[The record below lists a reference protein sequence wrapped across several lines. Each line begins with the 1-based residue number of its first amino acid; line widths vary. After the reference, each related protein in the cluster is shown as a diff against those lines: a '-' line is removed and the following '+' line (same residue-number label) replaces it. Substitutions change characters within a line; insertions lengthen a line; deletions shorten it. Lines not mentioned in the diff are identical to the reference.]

1 MDIKSRQVELM
12 YATEPVM
19 FEEAKHLFQE
29 YAETLDVD
37 LSFQN
42 FEEELRTLPERY
54 GPPDGIVI
62 LAYADGRS
70 AGCAALHMLTREV
83 CEMKRLYVRDEYR
96 GLGIGS
102 KLIEKILEE
111 ASAREYRYIRL
122 DTLPTMAKAQKLYE
136 SFGFYDIE
144 PYVYNPVPG
153 TRYLER
159 KLD

>member
-1 MDIKSRQVELM
+1 MDIKNKQVELM
-12 YATEPVM
+12 YATEPEM
-19 FEEAKHLFQE
+19 FDEAKRLFLE
-29 YAETLDVD
+29 YAGTLGVD

-42 FEEELRTLPERY
+42 FEEELKTLPERY
-54 GPPDGIVI
+54 GPPDGVVI
-62 LAYADGRS
+62 IAYVDGRS
-70 AGCAALHMLTREV
+70 AGCAALHRLSADV

-102 KLIEKILEE
+102 KLIARILEE
-111 ASAREYRYIRL
+111 ASSRKYRSIRL
-122 DTLPTMAKAQKLYE
+122 DTLPTMEKAQKLYE

-159 KLD
+159 MLD

>member
-1 MDIKSRQVELM
+1 MEMKNKQVELI
-12 YATEPVM
+12 YAADREV
-19 FEEAKHLFQE
+19 FDEAKRMFLE
-29 YAETLDVD
+29 YAETLGVD

-42 FEEELRTLPERY
+42 FEEELKTLPERY
-54 GPPDGIVI
+54 GPPDGLVI
-62 LAYADGRS
+62 IAYVDGRS
-70 AGCAALHMLTREV
+70 AGCAALHMLTPDI

-96 GLGIGS
+96 ELGIGS
-102 KLIEKILEE
+102 KLIEKILGE
-111 ASAREYRYIRL
+111 ASSREYRYIRL

-136 SFGFYDIE
+136 SFGFYDID